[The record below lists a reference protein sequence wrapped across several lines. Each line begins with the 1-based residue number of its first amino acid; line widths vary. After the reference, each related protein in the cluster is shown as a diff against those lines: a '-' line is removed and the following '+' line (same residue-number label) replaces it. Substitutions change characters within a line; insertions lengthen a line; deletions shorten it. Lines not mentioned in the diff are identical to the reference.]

1 MDISAQEILNSM
13 FNADE
18 KVCIRVF
25 EDRKDGLFNG
35 AKYTVECGKY
45 NTIEETLRNHN
56 AMNRG
61 IFFTVN
67 YGGTATVK
75 SRGSTPSSSRWT
87 TSPSRSRRS
96 GSRRFP

>member
-1 MDISAQEILNSM
+1 MDISAQDILNSM

-45 NTIEETLRNHN
+45 NTIEETLRDEPGDLLH
-56 AMNRG
+56 G
-61 IFFTVN
+61 EL
-67 YGGTATVK
+67 
-75 SRGSTPSSSRWT
+75 
-87 TSPSRSRRS
+87 RRAQ
-96 GSRRFP
+96 RQ